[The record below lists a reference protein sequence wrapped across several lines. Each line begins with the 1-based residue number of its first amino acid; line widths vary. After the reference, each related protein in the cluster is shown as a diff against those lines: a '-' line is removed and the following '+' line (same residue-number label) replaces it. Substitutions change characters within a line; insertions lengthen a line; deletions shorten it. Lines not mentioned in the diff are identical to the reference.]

1 MFVTLADHYV
11 TSIIHGDF
19 PDVDNA
25 FLSLSKL
32 ENARVQ
38 RYAVDSFEKEMA
50 QIKLP
55 VAGSELTS
63 LYTKAQHK
71 ALEYLWKNT
80 FEDNDE
86 HDRQAEVRYSST
98 YNYKKIIIC
107 NYVKIGFTVVQC

>member
-11 TSIIHGDF
+11 TSIKHGDF
-19 PDVDNA
+19 PDVDD
-25 FLSLSKL
+25 
-32 ENARVQ
+32 ARVQ
-38 RYAVDSFEKEMA
+38 RSAVDSFEKEMA

-86 HDRQAEVRYSST
+86 HDCQAKVRYSST
-98 YNYKKIIIC
+98 
-107 NYVKIGFTVVQC
+107 F